1 MPFIAI
7 IGPRDA
13 GPGEREQMLSMAAEF
28 FAVHTSGEHTRI
40 DVPERG
46 AGSEGDGP
54 MRDEVASAVPAL
66 QSGSLFGDVSGLL
79 IVAAHQRVKAEAD
92 VIAELLAVADLGAIA
107 CAIVAEGAL
116 PAAVKKAVSE
126 RGEVTTIKKM
136 RERDASEW
144 LAGEA
149 KRRGLR
155 IDQQAATVLLH
166 RFGSDVAALGRA
178 LDQLQV
184 DGDTVTEKDVRGRFS
199 NRPDEPMWYL
209 SDAITAG
216 KEGEALRRLADFLEH
231 DHPLVLLAFLE
242 GEVRRRALAQAA
254 PDIETYAG
262 WVGSAPGA
270 YPVRKAW
277 EARNRARP
285 ESLRRSLDA
294 LARAD
299 LTLKTEPEA
308 VHRVTLER
316 LTVALCRWLR

>member
-1 MPFIAI
+1 VPLIAI

-13 GPGEREQMLSMAAEF
+13 GPGEREQMLARAAEV
-28 FAVHTSGEHTRI
+28 FAAHTGGGHTRI
-40 DVPERG
+40 DVPGRG
-46 AGSEGDGP
+46 AGSDGEGP
-54 MRDEVASAVPAL
+54 IRQEVAPVVPAL
-66 QSGSLFGDVSGLL
+66 QSGSLFSDVSGVL
-79 IVAAHQRVKAEAD
+79 IVDAHQLIKAEAD
-92 VIAELLAVADLGAIA
+92 VIGELLALADTDTVAVVL
-107 CAIVAEGAL
+107 VAEGAL
-116 PAAVKKAVSE
+116 PAAVKKVISA
-126 RGEVTTIKKM
+126 RGEIVTVKKL
-136 RERDASEW
+136 RERDASDW
-144 LAGEA
+144 LGAEA

-166 RFGSDVAALGRA
+166 RFGSDVASLGRA

-184 DGDTVTEKDVRGRFS
+184 DGDNITEEDVRGRFT

-262 WVGSAPGA
+262 WVGSTPGS

-277 EARNRARP
+277 DARNRARP

-299 LTLKTEPEA
+299 LTLKTEPEP

-316 LTVALCRWLR
+316 LTVALCRWLG